1 MSSLIE
7 KLDLFSTEQI
17 SDIEMLVDIYEQIPN
32 EKKRIVSYGVSCVYG
47 RIQRRLGMSVIL

>member
-32 EKKRIVSYGVSCVYG
+32 EKKELFLMVFRAYMAGYKEGSEC
-47 RIQRRLGMSVIL
+47 R